1 MDRTRCEIAAAA
13 SAPPTVSTSENLPIV
28 YLIRHGQTAWSVSG
42 RHTGLTDLPLTSHE
56 QAAPRLLGTR
66 LRQIPFTQVYTSPLR
81 RASRTC
87 ELAGLAMDTLVDYD
101 LVEWGY
107 GDYEGLKKR

>member
-1 MDRTRCEIAAAA
+1 M
-13 SAPPTVSTSENLPIV
+13 STSENLPIV